1 MSVEEAI
8 NYDDLRRMARRRLP
22 RIAFDFIEGGVDGE
36 EALARNVAA
45 FSNISLVPKYMV
57 NVETIDGTT
66 RLFDQT
72 YGQPFGIAP
81 TGAAGLLRPGADLM
95 LARAAKA
102 ADIPFI
108 MSGAATATME
118 ELAEIAPEHV
128 WCQLYMPRDRTI
140 ADDMIRRADS
150 CGFPVLVLTV
160 DVPGQ
165 GRNERD
171 IRNGLVAPLRPSLS
185 ARAEALLHPRWI
197 YDYLTGR
204 GAFFSDWQRYAPGGA
219 RQRELLK
226 FLLTQLPVPITWEDV
241 ARVRQLWPRRL
252 VLKGIMHPAD
262 ARRAAASGVDGVNVS
277 NHGGRQFDRAPAPVE
292 VLPTICEAVGD
303 KMTIM
308 LDSGVR
314 CGADIVTAH
323 CLGAKF
329 VFVGRWTLYGVAAGG
344 QSGANHAVSMI
355 RREVATVMRQMG
367 LPNADAFRPDFLMCR
382 TSVAIRP
389 PAAG

>member
-1 MSVEEAI
+1 MGVESAI
-8 NYDDLRRMARRRLP
+8 NYGDLRRLARKRLP

-36 EALARNVAA
+36 EALARNVKA
-45 FSNISLVPKYMV
+45 FSSVSLVPKYMV
-57 NVETIDGTT
+57 NVDAVDGTT
-66 RLFDQT
+66 HLFHRG

-81 TGAAGLLRPGADLM
+81 TGGAGLLRAGADLM

-102 ADIPFI
+102 ANIPFI

-118 ELAEIAPEHV
+118 KLAEIAPDHG
-128 WCQLYMPRDRTI
+128 WYQLYMPRDRTI
-140 ADDMIRRADS
+140 ADDMIGRAIG

-171 IRNGLVAPLRPSLS
+171 IRNGLSPPLRPSLS
-185 ARAEALLHPRWI
+185 ARAEALLHPRWL
-197 YDYLTGR
+197 YDYLTRR
-204 GAFFSDWQRYAPGGA
+204 GMVSSDWQRYTPSYAG
-219 RQRELLK
+219 RSELVK
-226 FLLTQLPVPITWEDV
+226 FVLTQLPVPITWDDV
-241 ARVRQLWPRRL
+241 ARVRKLWPRRL

-262 ARRAAASGVDGVNVS
+262 AVRAAASGVDGVIVS

-292 VLPTICEAVGD
+292 MLSTICDAVGD

-344 QSGANHAVSMI
+344 QLGADHAVSMI
-355 RREVATVMRQMG
+355 CREVATVMRQMG
-367 LPNADAFRPDFLMCR
+367 VPDVGTFGPDFVKHR
-382 TSVAIRP
+382 SQ
-389 PAAG
+389 